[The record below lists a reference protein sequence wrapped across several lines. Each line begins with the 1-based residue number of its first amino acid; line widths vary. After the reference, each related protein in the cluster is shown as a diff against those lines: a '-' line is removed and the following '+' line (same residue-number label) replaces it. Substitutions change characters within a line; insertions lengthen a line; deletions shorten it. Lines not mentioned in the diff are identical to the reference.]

1 MRRCLARLSEQY
13 VPPDG
18 ASLLALWDGEPVGW
32 VFLHR
37 RDQQA
42 NAIEMKHLFV
52 LDGWRRRGIGT
63 TLVAAVVA
71 QAQQLGAAVL
81 LLDVDESRRG
91 QPAVRSVRLPADRAV
106 QRGLAGSA
114 VVRAAS
120 DRHVVASWR
129 TSVGSK

>member
-1 MRRCLARLSEQY
+1 MLARLPEPY

-63 TLVAAVVA
+63 TLVAPVVA

-81 LLDVDESRRG
+81 FLDVDESRH
-91 QPAVRSVRLPADRAV
+91 AAIRLYEAFGFLPTEPFNEGWPGARWCALPLT
-106 QRGLAGSA
+106 G
-114 VVRAAS
+114 
-120 DRHVVASWR
+120 
-129 TSVGSK
+129 T